1 MTLLRLNITNDPGLV
16 PDYMTVKELSEVLE
30 RQRAETRAAIREFR
44 VSRTRLKA
52 ATASYRAARRSYWRS
67 WGRAL
72 AYWRKAGT
80 QARGQGVY
88 NG

>member
-1 MTLLRLNITNDPGLV
+1 MTRLRLTIANDPGAV
-16 PDYMTVKELSEVLE
+16 PDYMTVKELSEVME
-30 RQRAETRAAIREFR
+30 RERAEARAAVREFR

-72 AYWRKAGT
+72 AYWRKAGA
-80 QARGQGVY
+80 QARGQGVC